1 MADILIRIGINA
13 VALAL
18 AIRLLGPVGVEFT
31 GDWPQ
36 LIGLAIVFG
45 IVNGVIRPVVKLLAL
60 PLTIATFGLIG
71 IVINTAMVV
80 LAAWLG
86 DRMGFGLTLGG
97 WPADGSIDLDM
108 IIAALA
114 LAILMSIV
122 SIAVS
127 MLRRVVPGT

>member
-1 MADILIRIGINA
+1 MVDILIRIVINA

-18 AIRLLGPVGVEFT
+18 AIKIVPNVAFT

-45 IVNGVIRPVVKLLAL
+45 VVNGLIRPVVKLLSL
-60 PLTIATFGLIG
+60 PLTLVTFGLIG
-71 IVINTAMVV
+71 FVINIAMVI

-86 DRMGFGLTLGG
+86 DKLGLGFTLGG
-97 WPADGSIDLDM
+97 WPAEGRLDIDT
-108 IIAALA
+108 IIAAL
-114 LAILMSIV
+114 LISIVISIV

-127 MLRRVVPGT
+127 MLRRVAPGT